1 MNADPAPM
9 ASPAAEDPPR
19 KLPKQRSRAVDS
31 IDSRDNTTIL
41 LLLVIAIF
49 IPPVAVL
56 CITSCDAQFGL
67 NVILHLLTFGIASFF
82 HAVWVIFY
90 YGKGGRLTWGQRKKL
105 KRQNVARA
113 LEFPA
118 DLRPPQ
124 VRNEAY
130 SDAPVYSAY
139 GGGDGGDS
147 KYV

>member
-1 MNADPAPM
+1 M

-31 IDSRDNTTIL
+31 IDSRDNATIL

-49 IPPVAVL
+49 I
-56 CITSCDAQFGL
+56 
-67 NVILHLLTFGIASFF
+67 
-82 HAVWVIFY
+82 WVIFY

-105 KRQNVARA
+105 ERQNVARA
-113 LEFPA
+113 LEFSA
-118 DLRPPQ
+118 DPRPPQ

-130 SDAPVYSAY
+130 SDAPAYSAY
-139 GGGDGGDS
+139 NGGDGGDS